1 MKPLKNKL
9 NITDPLE
16 LARAEERLSKT
27 RALSLFEDG
36 VLDII
41 KVGTFKGL
49 SDIHRY
55 LFEEVYDFVP
65 LLYLDA
71 ALLAIDRMP
80 QSTFDEIVEKYVEMN
95 VAHPFC
101 EGNGRSMRIWLD
113 AMLRKELGVVV
124 DWSLVDEEDYLAAME
139 RSPVRDVEI
148 KTLLRAA
155 LTERIDD
162 RTAFMKGIDAS
173 YRYEGLA
180 TYDIAT
186 LADPAS
192 PSRTPLRGTFST

>member
-55 LFEEVYDFVP
+55 LFEEVYDFAGKVRTVDIAKGNFRFVP

-101 EGNGRSMRIWLD
+101 EGNASGWTLCSGRNLEWLWTG
-113 AMLRKELGVVV
+113 ASSTRRTTSPQWNAVPSGTSK
-124 DWSLVDEEDYLAAME
+124 SR
-139 RSPVRDVEI
+139 RS
-148 KTLLRAA
+148 
-155 LTERIDD
+155 
-162 RTAFMKGIDAS
+162 
-173 YRYEGLA
+173 
-180 TYDIAT
+180 
-186 LADPAS
+186 
-192 PSRTPLRGTFST
+192 